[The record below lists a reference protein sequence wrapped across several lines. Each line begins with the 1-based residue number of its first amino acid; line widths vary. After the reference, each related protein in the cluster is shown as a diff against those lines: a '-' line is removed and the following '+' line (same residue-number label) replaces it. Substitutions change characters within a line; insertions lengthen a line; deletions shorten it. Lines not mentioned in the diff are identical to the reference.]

1 MKYFKDYICYKN
13 QVEDTYNNMV
23 EYFDGDIPSYI
34 LNEFEKDPTFDYIL
48 ESLKTHDYQKLQDK
62 LKTEYPKDILYFEE
76 FHENSFLMKL
86 NYGSE
91 HILKQDMFKDI
102 LMFFNYTLRQKYQDM
117 YLIEPIYSRNVS
129 NYVYKDCKG
138 IVYHFTGNESADSIL
153 KNGLRIKGTY
163 GSRNIPKRIYLYA
176 SPTPIDINKK
186 DRWYWFAKS
195 VVNMFKAK
203 RQGIAVLKIDLNRLG
218 KTNIEF
224 YKDTVMG
231 DDEAIFTL
239 NNIPKELITK
249 LT

>member
-1 MKYFKDYICYKN
+1 MNYFKDYICYKN
-13 QVEDTYNNMV
+13 QVEDAYNNMV
-23 EYFDGDIPSYI
+23 EYFDGDIPSHI

-48 ESLKTHDYQKLQDK
+48 ESLKTHD
-62 LKTEYPKDILYFEE
+62 
-76 FHENSFLMKL
+76 H
-86 NYGSE
+86 
-91 HILKQDMFKDI
+91 
-102 LMFFNYTLRQKYQDM
+102 QKYQDM

-138 IVYHFTGNESADSIL
+138 IVYHFTDNESADSIL

-176 SPTPIDINKK
+176 SLTPIDINKK
-186 DRWYWFAKS
+186 DQWYWFAKS
-195 VVNMFKAK
+195 IVNIFKAK
-203 RQGIAVLKIDLNRLG
+203 CHGIAVLKIDLNRLG

-224 YKDTVMG
+224 YKDMVMG